1 MAVALL
7 QANKAA
13 KVQLDHRIF
22 FLKDTRVYFQTFLW
36 QQNGCFLKIPGDISS
51 HFCGDQNKLFFIE
64 GGPSPSMILATK
76 TCILTHP
83 RLFPNPNRV
92 FFVQKT

>member
-51 HFCGDQNKLFFIE
+51 HFCGDQNKLFFM
-64 GGPSPSMILATK
+64 GGWTISIHDPGDQ
-76 TCILTHP
+76 
-83 RLFPNPNRV
+83 NRYSNSSTT
-92 FFVQKT
+92 FSQP